1 MSEYYVLILLGYV
14 AGAHAL
20 AWGLDKLWWWY
31 VDAVLAAAK
40 GTRRRGR
47 DEGGRRAARHR
58 GLVEGPRG
66 GRAILKGT
74 GLQCVRS

>member
-1 MSEYYVLILLGYV
+1 MTEYYLLTLLGYV

-47 DEGGRRAARHR
+47 DEGGRRAARLR
-58 GLVEGPRG
+58 GAVEEPRG
-66 GRAILKGT
+66 GRAILKGA
-74 GLQCVRS
+74 GLQGARS